1 MAATYMPGSLKVDKS
16 RDMLLEGYRPRIGW
30 ARREAEVRGREGEAE
45 AEAEVEAG
53 Q

>member
-16 RDMLLEGYRPRIGW
+16 RDMLLEGYRPRIDW
-30 ARREAEVRGREGEAE
+30 ARGGGRGRQREAEV
-45 AEAEVEAG
+45 EAEVEAG